1 MAPLQLGNFIQHPQL
16 RTDGSNFALW
26 YERLREFLIKQGL
39 IYTIEEPI
47 GAYPGD
53 FAINWNEWQDRRD
66 LYNEVKYT
74 VFFSMVAELRDQL
87 TGYEPD
93 EMIFLLK
100 EMFSSQVRRMA
111 HVWFCRFHS
120 QMMEE
125 NTCLQTH
132 LAIMHRIHKR
142 LTDDLNHEMTH
153 AHAIWVL
160 LGSLPPSYAKV
171 VAGYLER
178 DESLTFNEFLARLR
192 NVVVDPIAGE
202 VID

>member
-1 MAPLQLGNFIQHPQL
+1 MAPLQLGHFMQHPLL
-16 RTDGSNFALW
+16 RADGSNFALW
-26 YERLREFLIKQGL
+26 YERLREFLIEQGL

-111 HVWFCRFHS
+111 HV
-120 QMMEE
+120 
-125 NTCLQTH
+125 
-132 LAIMHRIHKR
+132 
-142 LTDDLNHEMTH
+142 
-153 AHAIWVL
+153 
-160 LGSLPPSYAKV
+160 
-171 VAGYLER
+171 
-178 DESLTFNEFLARLR
+178 
-192 NVVVDPIAGE
+192 
-202 VID
+202 